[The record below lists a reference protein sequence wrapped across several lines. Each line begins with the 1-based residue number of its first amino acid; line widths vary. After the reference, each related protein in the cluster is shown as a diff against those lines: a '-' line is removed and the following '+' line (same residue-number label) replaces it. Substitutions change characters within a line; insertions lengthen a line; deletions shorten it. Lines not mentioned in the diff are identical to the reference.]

1 MSDATSARTYGQDYV
16 LPQSTPS
23 EHSTPLELDDIQSG
37 VLRPRPTPYV
47 ATYIVFRID
56 DRKAGRDL
64 MRRVSEVVTSAAN
77 PTSPLADTW
86 VSVALTY
93 QGLKALGVPQ
103 ASLDS
108 FSWEFR
114 QGMAARYADLGDTG
128 ESHPDKWEQPLGSSA
143 PHVVLVAVSPDSER
157 LEAALN
163 RARETYRGMSGVTA
177 IWRQDCHALP
187 NEKEPFGFRDG
198 ISHPAI
204 EGSGIPGTN
213 PLEKPLKA
221 GEFVLGYQ
229 DEMGG
234 TQKTE
239 PEILGRNGTY
249 VVFRKLHQRVA
260 AFRKFVKANSKS
272 AGEEELLAAKM
283 MGRWRSGA
291 PLALC
296 PVHDDP
302 ALGADATRNN
312 AFLYEADDPA
322 GLKTPAGSHI
332 RRTNPR
338 DASIAGVARIHRM
351 IRRGTAY
358 GPLLPEGVL
367 DDDGAD
373 RGLMFAFVGA
383 HLGRQFE
390 FVQSQWIND
399 GVFIG
404 AGDDKD
410 PVIGSDSKGVNF
422 TLPRK
427 PLRKRFQG
435 IPQFVVTRGG
445 EYCFMPGLRALRWL
459 SQLET

>member
-1 MSDATSARTYGQDYV
+1 MSDPYIARTYNQYTPGSAVTVAMPSGQTT
-16 LPQSTPS
+16 Q
-23 EHSTPLELDDIQSG
+23 LELDDIQSG

-47 ATYIVFRID
+47 ATYMAFRID
-56 DRKAGRDL
+56 DRTAGRDL
-64 MRRVSEVVTSAAN
+64 MRRVSQVVTSAAN
-77 PTSPLADTW
+77 PDSPLADTW

-103 ASLDS
+103 ELLDS

-114 QGMAARYADLGDTG
+114 QGMAARYKDLGDTG
-128 ESHPDKWEQPLGSSA
+128 ESHPDKWEQPLGTSDL
-143 PHVVLVAVSPDSER
+143 HVVLVAVAPDSER

-213 PLEKPLKA
+213 PHEKPLKA

-260 AFRKFVKANSKS
+260 AFRTFVKANSKS

-296 PVHDDP
+296 PLDDP
-302 ALGADATRNN
+302 ELGADAKRNN
-312 AFLYEADDPA
+312 AFLYEADDPT

-367 DDDGAD
+367 EDDGAD

-404 AGDDKD
+404 AGDDRD
-410 PVIGSDSKGVNF
+410 PFCGSHDINF
-422 TLPRK
+422 TVPKKPVRRRLQGLPK
-427 PLRKRFQG
+427 
-435 IPQFVVTRGG
+435 FVVTRGG
-445 EYCFMPGLRALRWL
+445 EYFFMPGLRALRWL
-459 SQLET
+459 SELET

>member
-1 MSDATSARTYGQDYV
+1 MCDKPHTM
-16 LPQSTPS
+16 
-23 EHSTPLELDDIQSG
+23 LELEDIQSG

-47 ATYIVFRID
+47 ATYIAFRID
-56 DRKAGRDL
+56 ERKAGREL
-64 MRRVSEVVTSAAN
+64 MRRMSQVVTSAAN
-77 PTSPLADTW
+77 PSSPLADTS
-86 VSVALTY
+86 VSVALTHK
-93 QGLKALGVPQ
+93 GLEALGVPRE
-103 ASLDS
+103 SLES

-114 QGMAARYADLGDTG
+114 QGMAARHKDLGDTG
-128 ESHPDKWEQPLGSSA
+128 ESHPDKWEQPLGSSEL
-143 PHVVLVAVSPDSER
+143 HVVLVAVSPDQRR
-157 LEAALN
+157 LEIALD
-163 RARETYRGMSGVTA
+163 RARETYRGMSGITA

-187 NEKEPFGFRDG
+187 DEKEPFGFRDG

-213 PLEKPLKA
+213 PGEKPLKA
-221 GEFVLGYQ
+221 GEFVLGYT

-234 TQKTE
+234 IQKTE

-260 AFRKFVKANSKS
+260 AFRQYLRANSNGL
-272 AGEEELLAAKM
+272 ADEELLAAKM

-296 PVHDDP
+296 PFHDDP
-302 ALGADATRNN
+302 ELGADHRRNN
-312 AFLYEADDPA
+312 DFMFEQSDPS
-322 GLKTPAGSHI
+322 GLKTPGGSHI
-332 RRTNPR
+332 RRCNPR

-367 DDDGAD
+367 EDDGAD
-373 RGLMFAFVGA
+373 RGLMFAFVGS

-390 FVQSQWIND
+390 FVQSQWVND
-399 GVFIG
+399 GVFFG
-404 AGDDKD
+404 AGGDTD
-410 PVIGSDSKGVNF
+410 PVIGSGENGNNF

-427 PLRKRFQG
+427 PVRKRLQG
-435 IPQFVVTRGG
+435 IPQFVITRGG

-459 SQLET
+459 AGLET